1 MEKKVL
7 SMLKPKVSAFGFSK
21 EEVKSIAAEIAN
33 NLNLEEDA
41 TDDDIDATITKSI
54 DAVLPYLKLSQ
65 SQAQRIISDFKK
77 KAEEGKRAD
86 DKKDNDEEREKADK
100 SNTDNSVLKE
110 LSESVKFLQ
119 QQLQRYES
127 EKQQSIRKSKIE
139 KLLKDTGTYGRA
151 AIRNFERMKFD
162 KEDDFENFLAEIEDD
177 LKSIKQEKANEELDE
192 NVPPQNATNAKSVMS
207 DKEIE
212 ELAKLL

>member
-7 SMLKPKVSAFGFSK
+7 SILKPKVSAFGFDK
-21 EEVKSIAAEIAN
+21 NEVKSIAAEIAN

-65 SQAQRIISDFKK
+65 SQAQRVISDFKK
-77 KAEEGKRAD
+77 KMDVDKQAD
-86 DKKDNDEEREKADK
+86 EKGNEKEKEKVEK
-100 SNTDNSVLKE
+100 SNTDNSALKE
-110 LSESVKFLQ
+110 LSESVKLLQ

-127 EKQQSIRKSKIE
+127 EKQQATRKTKLE
-139 KLLKDTGTYGRA
+139 TLLKDAGTYGKA

-162 KEDDFENFLAEIEDD
+162 KEEDFDNFFAEIEDD
-177 LKSIKQEKANEELDE
+177 LKNIKQEKANEELDE
-192 NVPPQNATNAKSVMS
+192 NVPPQQAINAKNVMS

-212 ELAKLL
+212 DLAKLL